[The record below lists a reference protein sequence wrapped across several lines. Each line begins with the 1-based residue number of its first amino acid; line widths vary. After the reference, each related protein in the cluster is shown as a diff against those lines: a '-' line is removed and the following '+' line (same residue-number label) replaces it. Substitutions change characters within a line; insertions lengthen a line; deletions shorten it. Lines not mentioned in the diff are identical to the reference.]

1 MVLLLQNLLVAMTFT
16 LNFSENID
24 SIIISQSSAHL
35 VIVHA
40 QMVLL
45 NAPES
50 GQTSRINNLE
60 HACLLVLPLDVGSV
74 SLSGVVQ
81 ELLQEV
87 PEQSSVGGG

>member
-1 MVLLLQNLLVAMTFT
+1 MLQNLLVAMTFT

-45 NAPES
+45 NAPEP

-74 SLSGVVQ
+74 PLSGVVQ

>member
-1 MVLLLQNLLVAMTFT
+1 MLQNLLVAMTFT

-45 NAPES
+45 NAPEP

-60 HACLLVLPLDVGSV
+60 HACLIVLPLDVGSV
-74 SLSGVVQ
+74 PLSGVVQ